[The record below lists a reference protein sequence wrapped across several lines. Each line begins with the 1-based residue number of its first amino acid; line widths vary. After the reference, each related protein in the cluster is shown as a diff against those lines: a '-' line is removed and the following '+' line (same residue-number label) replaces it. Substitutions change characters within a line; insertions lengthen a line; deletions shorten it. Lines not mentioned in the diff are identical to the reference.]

1 MAHKTRKKLTKSE
14 LKKDPVNEAL
24 MNGMYFLQQH
34 IRQFIIGGIVLI
46 VTVLVIQSLSGNA
59 DRQANE
65 SLAQYY
71 LAGQM
76 YSMGMENLLYGDI
89 ETSIGQLQGAQQI
102 ARNNYR
108 AYPGRESGKR
118 SVILAAKIGIMFGMN
133 SEVISELQDLIAAD
147 PGIELEN
154 SASLHLA
161 IALENRGGAN
171 DLINAQDLYR
181 GILENAP
188 ERSQL
193 AWESYSGLSRILY
206 TLEDYE
212 SSRANLDAAL
222 AISEDTTDFVSF
234 QIARLDMVLN

>member
-1 MAHKTRKKLTKSE
+1 MAHRTRKKLTKSE

-24 MNGMYFLQQH
+24 MNGMYFLQH
-34 IRQFIIGGIVLI
+34 HMKQFIIGGIALVLA
-46 VTVLVIQSLSGNA
+46 VLVIQSFSGSA
-59 DRQANE
+59 QRQANE
-65 SLAQYY
+65 SLAQFY

-76 YSMGMENLLYGDI
+76 YSMGMENFRYGEI

-108 AYPGRESGKR
+108 SYPGRESGRR
-118 SVILAAKIGIMFGMN
+118 SAILSAKIGIIFGMN
-133 SEVISELQDLIAAD
+133 SEVISEMQALLAAD
-147 PGIELEN
+147 PGMDIEN

-171 DLINAQDLYR
+171 DLINAQDYYR
-181 GILENAP
+181 SILENAP
-188 ERSQL
+188 EHSQL
-193 AWESYSGLSRILY
+193 AWESYSGLSRVLF

-212 SSRANLDAAL
+212 ASRANLDAAL
-222 AISEDTTDFVSF
+222 VISGDTTDFVSY

>member
-24 MNGMYFLQQH
+24 MNGMYFLQH
-34 IRQFIIGGIVLI
+34 HVKQFVIGGIALV
-46 VTVLVIQSLSGNA
+46 VAVLVIQSLSVNA

-65 SLAQYY
+65 SVAQYY

-76 YSMGMENLLYGDI
+76 YSMGMENLRYGDI

-102 ARNNYR
+102 AGNNYR
-108 AYPGRESGKR
+108 TYPGRESGKR
-118 SVILAAKIGIMFGMN
+118 SAILAAKIGIMFGMH
-133 SEVISELQDLIAAD
+133 SEVIPELQNFIATD
-147 PGIELEN
+147 PGTDLEN

-171 DLINAQDLYR
+171 DLLNAQDIYR
-181 GILENAP
+181 GILENTP
-188 ERSQL
+188 EHSQL
-193 AWESYSGLSRILY
+193 ALESYSGLSRILF

-212 SSRANLDAAL
+212 ASRANLDAAL
-222 AISEDTTDFVSF
+222 VISGDTTDFVSY

>member
-34 IRQFIIGGIVLI
+34 LKQFIIGGIALV
-46 VTVLVIQSLSGNA
+46 VAVLVIQSLSGNA
-59 DRQANE
+59 QRQADE
-65 SLAQYY
+65 SIAQYY
-71 LAGQM
+71 LAGQL
-76 YSMGMENLLYGDI
+76 YSMGMENLRYGDI

-108 AYPGRESGKR
+108 TYPGRVSGRR
-118 SVILAAKIGIMFGMN
+118 SAILSAKIGILFGMN
-133 SEVISELQDLIAAD
+133 SEVISELLDFIASD
-147 PGIELEN
+147 PGTDLEN

-161 IALENRGGAN
+161 IALENRGGEN

-181 GILENAP
+181 DILENTP
-188 ERSQL
+188 ENSQL
-193 AWESYSGLSRILY
+193 ALESYSGLSRILF

-212 SSRANLDAAL
+212 GSRENLNAAL
-222 AISEDTTDFVSF
+222 AVSADTTDFVSY
-234 QIARLDMVLN
+234 QITRLDMELN